1 MSKLIYAADDEENI
15 RELIKMFLEDAG
27 YKVQI
32 FPDGDSLLEIF
43 AEIPADMVILDVM
56 MPGRDGIK
64 ICDELR
70 KISKVPIIILTA
82 KDTEFDFIRGITVGS
97 DDYIIKPFRPTMLLM
112 KIKSI
117 FRRIEMEH
125 NKNTEISDINIAGL
139 IISSKV
145 RSAFYQNQ
153 DLKLTGTEFALLSY
167 LAKYYKQAVNREAL
181 LKDVWGYET
190 DVETRVVDETI
201 RRLRNKM
208 KDIGCSLKIETV
220 WGYGYKMV

>member
-1 MSKLIYAADDEENI
+1 MSKLIYAADDEANI

-32 FPDGDSLLEIF
+32 FSNGDSLLEMF
-43 AEIPADMVILDVM
+43 TEVPADMVILDVM
-56 MPGRDGIK
+56 MPGRDGIE
-64 ICDELR
+64 ICNELR
-70 KISKVPIIILTA
+70 KVSNVPIIILTA
-82 KDTEFDFIRGITVGS
+82 KDSEFDYIRGITVGS

-117 FRRIEMEH
+117 FRRIDMEH
-125 NKNTEISDINIAGL
+125 NDNTDLSDIDIAGL

-153 DLKLTGTEFALLSY
+153 DLKLTGTEFTLLSY
-167 LAKYYKQAVNREAL
+167 LAKYYKQAVNREIL

-190 DVETRVVDETI
+190 DVETRVVDETV

-208 KDIGCSLKIETV
+208 KDIGCALKIETV
-220 WGYGYKMV
+220 WGYGYRMV